1 MSFVNNILR
10 TVFDGLLYPFRG
22 MSPWVGLTLVSLLAA
37 IGILAIFKR
46 TSNQEALEAV
56 KRKIHAG
63 LFEIRLFNDDLRAI
77 MRAQFEILGHN
88 AVYLRHSLLPMVWIL
103 PPLVLVMV
111 QLQFHYGYSGLEIDE
126 PVLLEVD
133 FKEGSVSEEPSAES
147 EPALELQVSDGI
159 RVETPGVWIP
169 KKRQLAWRI
178 AATAPGDH
186 EIRLLL
192 DGETYTK
199 TVRVTD
205 DVVRRSPRRVE
216 PTFLE
221 QLLYPA
227 EDPLPSSSPIRT
239 ITVSYPEDPAFIG
252 LPKWMWIFFVLSIV
266 FAFALRKRMGVTI

>member
-1 MSFVNNILR
+1 MSFVNTILR

-22 MSPWVGLTLVSLLAA
+22 LPPWVGLTVVSLLAS
-37 IGILAIFKR
+37 IGILLIFKR
-46 TSNQEALEAV
+46 TSNQEALEAI

-77 MRAQFEILGHN
+77 MRAQFQILGHN
-88 AVYLRHSLLPMVWIL
+88 LVYLRYSLAPMVWIL

-111 QLQFHYGYSGLEIDE
+111 QLQFHYGYRGLEIDD

-133 FKEGSVSEEPSAES
+133 FKEGAVSEEPTAES
-147 EPALELQVSDGI
+147 KPALELRIPAGI

-169 KKRQLAWRI
+169 KQRQLAWRI
-178 AATAPGDH
+178 AAEEPGDY
-186 EIRLLL
+186 EIGMVL

-199 TVRVTD
+199 AVRVSD
-205 DVVRRSPRRVE
+205 IVVRRSPIRVASG
-216 PTFLE
+216 FLD

-227 EDPLPSSSPIRT
+227 EDPLPSSSPIQA
-239 ITVSYPEDPAFIG
+239 ITVNYPEDPAFAG
-252 LPKWMWIFFVLSIV
+252 VPKWMWIFFVLSIA

>member
-1 MSFVNNILR
+1 MSFVNTILR

-22 MSPWVGLTLVSLLAA
+22 LPPWVGLTLISLIAA

-46 TSNQEALEAV
+46 TSNQDALEAV

-77 MRAQFEILGHN
+77 MRAQFQILGN
-88 AVYLRHSLLPMVWIL
+88 NLTYLRLSLFPMLFIL
-103 PPLVLVMV
+103 PPLVLIMV
-111 QLQFHYGYSGLEIDE
+111 QLQFHYGYSGLEIDA

-133 FKEGSVSEEPSAES
+133 FREGAVSEAPTAES
-147 EPALELQVSDGI
+147 EPDIELVVPSGI
-159 RVETPGVWIP
+159 RVETPAVWIP

-178 AATAPGDH
+178 AAEEPGDY
-186 EIRLLL
+186 EIGLVL

-199 TVRVTD
+199 AVRVSD
-205 DVVRRSPRRVE
+205 IVVRRSPIRVA
-216 PTFLE
+216 PGFLD

-227 EDPLPSSSPIRT
+227 EDPLPSAGPIQA
-239 ITVSYPEDPAFIG
+239 ITVGYPEDPFFIG

-266 FAFALRKRMGVTI
+266 FAFALRNKLGVTI